1 MEYKDLK
8 GFVFYT
14 NPLKKRIKLFDGDE
28 YAFISKDELLELLE
42 AKFPIQAREKIAS
55 YLETFDLTILVDLQ
69 NAHFEEIRGDID
81 PRNLALVKSL
91 NEYEKSKGTPSNFER
106 LIKEKNSPFA
116 QINDRIKKINEVLNG
131 GKSKDGKSSV

>member
-42 AKFPIQAREKIAS
+42 SKFPKQAREKIAS

-69 NAHFEEIRGDID
+69 NAHFEEIRGDTD
-81 PRNLALVKSL
+81 SRNLALVKSL
-91 NEYEKSKGTPSNFER
+91 NEHEKSKGTPSNFEQ
-106 LIKEKNSPFA
+106 LVKEKNSPFA